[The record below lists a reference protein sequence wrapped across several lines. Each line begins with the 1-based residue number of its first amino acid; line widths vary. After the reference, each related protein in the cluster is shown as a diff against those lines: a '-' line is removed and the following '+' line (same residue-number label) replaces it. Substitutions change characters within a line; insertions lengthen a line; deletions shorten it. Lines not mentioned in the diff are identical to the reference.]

1 MGLALGIGKGYQFRR
16 RFVISNEGRYVRAVN
31 DDGGT
36 VASRA
41 CVRNTFD
48 SLGNISV
55 SALLKETIIY
65 LEAVSNDGGQLA
77 SQGCVQTTFQ
87 GLNVITY

>member
-16 RFVISNEGRYVRAVN
+16 KVVLSNADKYASAVVAN
-31 DDGGT
+31 GGI
-36 VASRA
+36 VSSKS
-41 CVRNTFD
+41 CVKSTFD
-48 SLGNISV
+48 SLSNISV
-55 SALLKETIIY
+55 SALLNETIIY
-65 LEAVSNDGGQLA
+65 LEAVSSDGGQLA